1 MKRRRWTLLAGLLIV
16 AGAVLA
22 LIQLNRSR
30 QVKLSDPA
38 IQGQP
43 ISVWVSRAVATG
55 NYQDTQKLRELGPE
69 VVPHLTR
76 ALKRRSSLANTVWVK
91 VWPCLPSR
99 VQQRLQQPMLA
110 REIRLRAVVA
120 LREIGP
126 TGKAGI
132 PDLIERLADPDRQIR
147 LHSAITLGEFGTDSE
162 IALPRLEPFLKDES
176 HTVRV
181 YSANAIW
188 KITHKPEPVLT
199 VLEHGLQAKKA
210 SFRWAAAVF
219 LGEMGPAAER
229 AIPLLEEASKDTDKE
244 VASLAVQALAEIS
257 SKTLP
262 IITNLLSDPD
272 PNIRISACAALGKLG
287 PAAKGAVPLL
297 VKATGDRATGSPAI
311 MGRPMGAESVRDR
324 ALQVLEK
331 LDPEAARE
339 QRQQH

>member
-1 MKRRRWTLLAGLLIV
+1 MF
-16 AGAVLA
+16 
-22 LIQLNRSR
+22 
-30 QVKLSDPA
+30 
-38 IQGQP
+38 
-43 ISVWVSRAVATG
+43 
-55 NYQDTQKLRELGPE
+55 
-69 VVPHLTR
+69 
-76 ALKRRSSLANTVWVK
+76 NTACVK
-91 VWPCLPSR
+91 VWPYLPT
-99 VQQRLQQPMLA
+99 RLQQHLHQPVLA

-120 LREIGP
+120 LREIGT

-147 LHSAITLGEFGTDSE
+147 LHSAITLGDFAPDSE

-188 KITHKPEPVLT
+188 KITHKQEPALT
-199 VLEHGLQAKKA
+199 VLEEGLQDKKA

-229 AIPLLEEASKDTDKE
+229 AIPLLEEASKDADKE

-257 SKTLP
+257 PKTLP

-272 PNIRISACAALGKLG
+272 PNMRISACAALGKLG
-287 PAAKGAVPLL
+287 PTAKEAVALL
-297 VKATGDRATGSPAI
+297 VKAAGDSATGSPAI
-311 MGRPMGAESVRDR
+311 MGRPVGSESVRDR

-331 LDPEAARE
+331 LDPEAARQLRRE
-339 QRQQH
+339 R